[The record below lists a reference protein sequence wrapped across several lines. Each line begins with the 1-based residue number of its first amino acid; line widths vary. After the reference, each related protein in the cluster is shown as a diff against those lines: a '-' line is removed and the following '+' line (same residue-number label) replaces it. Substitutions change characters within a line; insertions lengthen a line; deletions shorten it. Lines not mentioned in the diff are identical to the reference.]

1 MTTLTRQTGEEIF
14 LGPKISFASARQPG
28 KQDEDNRPTAN
39 GEDPKGRTSARERGG
54 TKDRDGREKSRFEK
68 HVGNPE
74 DIRGFGG
81 QKKGYEKRAEDSEDF
96 TAEEA
101 EARRRAKLDQPW
113 FRGERRIQDGADE
126 SLEPSGDRGWRGRDR
141 RDEKEWS
148 RGGRV
153 EEEPAWMKEEPV
165 EADLTLHTQ
174 EDFEKWKESMKGGSS
189 QQQPEPAAS
198 GRAMQETFDATPAAN
213 PAARTTT
220 IAPVDNDSVFNLWSE
235 PKREEHDGQ
244 MSTPKTTTKAKSS
257 RFQQFFGPTAQEQV
271 PQQQQQEVYNEPLEQ
286 QTARSRPTKQ
296 ASPPIQNKPAPKTT
310 SRPGQPQDQEALA
323 FQNVLQMLRVG
334 NDSAQNPSTPLFS
347 PPSAAPEPAQRTRG
361 SSANNQ
367 QLPQPASRQP
377 VTARPQQSVPQPPS
391 QPQQPQPAQPAQRP
405 PPVSRDSEFLLK
417 LMQQPMQQN
426 RVPFTEGQIYGQSY
440 TNRASPGEIT
450 TLLNNLNVSHGL
462 PITPS
467 GPPPPGM
474 YSNERAF
481 AAHQH
486 VPQPPR
492 QPQHGL
498 DDRMASAQGPHMRQ
512 QPQDDL
518 RFQQAPPPGFDSNMH
533 YGPGRQGP
541 GPEQMVA
548 PPGLQQQGRGP
559 PVPPTFYGQ
568 QIMRGPAP
576 PQASAYYGQGMP
588 PPNIGMSPAYP
599 PGFNGPPLPNLP
611 GQGRRPPSLQM
622 QQGFDVYGPGGG
634 MDPARRGQPMQQAG
648 QYQQYMK

>member
-1 MTTLTRQTGEEIF
+1 M
-14 LGPKISFASARQPG
+14 
-28 KQDEDNRPTAN
+28 
-39 GEDPKGRTSARERGG
+39 
-54 TKDRDGREKSRFEK
+54 
-68 HVGNPE
+68 
-74 DIRGFGG
+74 
-81 QKKGYEKRAEDSEDF
+81 GY
-96 TAEEA
+96 
-101 EARRRAKLDQPW
+101 
-113 FRGERRIQDGADE
+113 
-126 SLEPSGDRGWRGRDR
+126 PS
-141 RDEKEWS
+141 
-148 RGGRV
+148 
-153 EEEPAWMKEEPV
+153 
-165 EADLTLHTQ
+165 H
-174 EDFEKWKESMKGGSS
+174 
-189 QQQPEPAAS
+189 
-198 GRAMQETFDATPAAN
+198 
-213 PAARTTT
+213 
-220 IAPVDNDSVFNLWSE
+220 
-235 PKREEHDGQ
+235 
-244 MSTPKTTTKAKSS
+244 
-257 RFQQFFGPTAQEQV
+257 
-271 PQQQQQEVYNEPLEQ
+271 
-286 QTARSRPTKQ
+286 
-296 ASPPIQNKPAPKTT
+296 
-310 SRPGQPQDQEALA
+310 
-323 FQNVLQMLRVG
+323 
-334 NDSAQNPSTPLFS
+334 
-347 PPSAAPEPAQRTRG
+347 
-361 SSANNQ
+361 
-367 QLPQPASRQP
+367 
-377 VTARPQQSVPQPPS
+377 
-391 QPQQPQPAQPAQRP
+391 
-405 PPVSRDSEFLLK
+405 
-417 LMQQPMQQN
+417 
-426 RVPFTEGQIYGQSY
+426 
-440 TNRASPGEIT
+440 
-450 TLLNNLNVSHGL
+450 
-462 PITPS
+462 PS

>member
-1 MTTLTRQTGEEIF
+1 M
-14 LGPKISFASARQPG
+14 
-28 KQDEDNRPTAN
+28 
-39 GEDPKGRTSARERGG
+39 
-54 TKDRDGREKSRFEK
+54 
-68 HVGNPE
+68 
-74 DIRGFGG
+74 
-81 QKKGYEKRAEDSEDF
+81 
-96 TAEEA
+96 
-101 EARRRAKLDQPW
+101 
-113 FRGERRIQDGADE
+113 QDGADE

-141 RDEKEWS
+141 HDEKEWS

-153 EEEPAWMKEEPV
+153 EDEPAWMKEEPV

-174 EDFEKWKESMKGGSS
+174 EDFEKWKESMKGSS
-189 QQQPEPAAS
+189 QQQQEPAS
-198 GRAMQETFDATPAAN
+198 GGRSMQETFSATPVAI
-213 PAARTTT
+213 PATRTST

-244 MSTPKTTTKAKSS
+244 LSTAKTTTKAKSS
-257 RFQQFFGPTAQEQV
+257 RFQHFFGPTTQEQA
-271 PQQQQQEVYNEPLEQ
+271 PQQSQQEMYNEPLEQ
-286 QTARSRPTKQ
+286 PTARSQPPKP
-296 ASPPIQNKPAPKTT
+296 ASPPVQATPLPKPTAR
-310 SRPGQPQDQEALA
+310 SGQPHDQEALA

-334 NDSAQNPSTPLFS
+334 NDSAQNSSTPLFS
-347 PPSAAPEPAQRTRG
+347 PPSAAPEVTQRVRG
-361 SSANNQ
+361 PSANNPP
-367 QLPQPASRQP
+367 LSQPTARQTH
-377 VTARPQQSVPQPPS
+377 TARPPQTVPQPPN
-391 QPQQPQPAQPAQRP
+391 QPQQSQPSQRP

-467 GPPPPGM
+467 GPVPPGM
-474 YSNERAF
+474 YSNERAY

-492 QPQHGL
+492 QPQHGHE
-498 DDRMASAQGPHMRQ
+498 DRMVNPGVHMRQ
-512 QPQDDL
+512 QPQEDH
-518 RFQQAPPPGFDSNMH
+518 RFQQAPPPGFDPNMH

-541 GPEQMVA
+541 GPEQMGA
-548 PPGLQQQGRGP
+548 TPGLQQQARGP

-588 PPNIGMSPAYP
+588 PPNVGMSPAYP
-599 PGFNGPPLPNLP
+599 PGFTGLPPQAMP

-622 QQGFDVYGPGGG
+622 QQGFDVYGAGG
-634 MDPARRGQPMQQAG
+634 DPNRRGQPMQQAG